1 MKRRVGIGVVLLG
14 VAFVGLTWWAW
25 RQGGRLDLPDVI
37 LISVDTV
44 RADHLGCHGYSRPVS
59 PALDEFASDAVRF
72 ANAFTQAS
80 WTLPSHM
87 TVMTSQYPSVHC
99 IIDRGLFLQ
108 DQATVLAEVP
118 V

>member
-14 VAFVGLTWWAW
+14 VAIVGLTLWAW

-37 LISVDTV
+37 LI
-44 RADHLGCHGYSRPVS
+44 
-59 PALDEFASDAVRF
+59 
-72 ANAFTQAS
+72 FTQAS

-99 IIDRGLFLQ
+99 IIDRGLSLP